1 MFVEVEVVPIST
13 LQGRNFWR
21 DFQNILEKQ
30 QTLMLLLLGLI
41 LAIKVMVENRV
52 FLRRKNTSKS

>member
-1 MFVEVEVVPIST
+1 MFVVVPIST

-30 QTLMLLLLGLI
+30 QTLMLLLGLI
-41 LAIKVMVENRV
+41 LAIKVMVMNRV